1 MGKYKLYWIR
11 TIKDWQGEDWDV
23 YEERKTAAGINLY
36 SGWLYGS
43 NRQGG
48 AKSFIITQELVEYI
62 EKTKRSD
69 AIRDL
74 GISGS
79 VVSKMRHMFS
89 FQRAHT
95 KYDYAWVLKHKE
107 DILYNSF
114 QELFE
119 KYSLRQHEVN
129 ACVAILRS
137 EFGIKRNRK
146 RIMDYEKEQNFHNNK
161 EKIAR
166 CQTFEQVMA
175 VVLTSDYYVAGR
187 FHERACKELGLPTI
201 NERMQEKAKEH
212 QKWLSDHQDLLLSP
226 VLSVREIAQK
236 LQLNEKQVVHI
247 RYSLRKKHKLP
258 QTKCLPIMRK
268 WTEEHRAWLVEHQDE
283 ILYESFSELQQKY
296 GFTQYQ
302 VTAYAEYL
310 VKAAGVIRKKATRS
324 SQTDIV
330 REQWYQENKHAML
343 QMSLKEIRQVYN
355 VSPQIAQK
363 AYQRICKE
371 NQLPTLVE
379 QEKLR
384 MQQRR
389 QWLYDHQHILLDPDL
404 SRAEKAVQ
412 LNMTQLQVTRNRAL
426 LQQLLGQSGD
436 REELAAWR
444 LQHQEILLS
453 TDLSI
458 TEIAKQLNRSTAYIV
473 KTRNILRKA
482 LHLPPVRN
490 QGRKWVLEH
499 QQDLMDLSIGQ
510 LQQKYHLSYDQVR
523 YRRQL
528 LKQFQQ
534 EQQIM
539 LQSGD
544 NPQG

>member
-1 MGKYKLYWIR
+1 
-11 TIKDWQGEDWDV
+11 
-23 YEERKTAAGINLY
+23 
-36 SGWLYGS
+36 
-43 NRQGG
+43 
-48 AKSFIITQELVEYI
+48 
-62 EKTKRSD
+62 
-69 AIRDL
+69 
-74 GISGS
+74 
-79 VVSKMRHMFS
+79 
-89 FQRAHT
+89 
-95 KYDYAWVLKHKE
+95 
-107 DILYNSF
+107 
-114 QELFE
+114 
-119 KYSLRQHEVN
+119 
-129 ACVAILRS
+129 
-137 EFGIKRNRK
+137 
-146 RIMDYEKEQNFHNNK
+146 
-161 EKIAR
+161 
-166 CQTFEQVMA
+166 
-175 VVLTSDYYVAGR
+175 
-187 FHERACKELGLPTI
+187 
-201 NERMQEKAKEH
+201 
-212 QKWLSDHQDLLLSP
+212 
-226 VLSVREIAQK
+226 
-236 LQLNEKQVVHI
+236 
-247 RYSLRKKHKLP
+247 
-258 QTKCLPIMRK
+258 
-268 WTEEHRAWLVEHQDE
+268 
-283 ILYESFSELQQKY
+283 
-296 GFTQYQ
+296 
-302 VTAYAEYL
+302 
-310 VKAAGVIRKKATRS
+310 
-324 SQTDIV
+324 
-330 REQWYQENKHAML
+330 
-343 QMSLKEIRQVYN
+343 
-355 VSPQIAQK
+355 
-363 AYQRICKE
+363 
-371 NQLPTLVE
+371 
-379 QEKLR
+379 